1 MEPAAALAHRLLL
14 RRQARVNRTLC
25 RNVLLPRHGGFQEK
39 GIDRIFGGLV
49 GEESL
54 CSDLFRDPR
63 ERHYKVDRIHMSVS
77 LASI

>member
-1 MEPAAALAHRLLL
+1 LEPAAALAHRLLL
-14 RRQARVNRTLC
+14 RRHACVNRTL
-25 RNVLLPRHGGFQEK
+25 RRDVLLPRDGGFQEE

-54 CSDLFRDPR
+54 CSDLFRDPC
-63 ERHYKVDRIHMSVS
+63 ERHHKVDRIHMSVS